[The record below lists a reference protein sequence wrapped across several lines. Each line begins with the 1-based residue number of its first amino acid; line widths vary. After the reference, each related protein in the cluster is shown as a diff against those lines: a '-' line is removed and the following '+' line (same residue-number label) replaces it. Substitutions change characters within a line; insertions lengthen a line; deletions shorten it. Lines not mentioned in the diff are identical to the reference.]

1 MASRTQVRLTPEVVA
16 ELVHAGL
23 GSGARVART
32 LTGGTF
38 NTCWGVS
45 LADGADLVLKVAPPP
60 ALPLLGYERD
70 LLRTEADFYARAAAV
85 EVPVPR
91 VVHADW
97 SRTRI
102 GSDWLLMTRIPGRS
116 LQSARR
122 RLPRAGLAGR
132 ADRARAR
139 RVIRLRHARDR
150 HARGE
155 LARGLRRDARTA
167 PARRRALEG

>member
-116 LQSARR
+116 LASARR
-122 RLPRAGLAGR
+122 RLPRAELAGVR
-132 ADRARAR
+132 AELGRAVAR
-139 RVIRLRHARDR
+139 IGRV
-150 HARGE
+150 RGE
-155 LARGLRRDARTA
+155 FFGYA
-167 PARRRALEG
+167 PPAIG